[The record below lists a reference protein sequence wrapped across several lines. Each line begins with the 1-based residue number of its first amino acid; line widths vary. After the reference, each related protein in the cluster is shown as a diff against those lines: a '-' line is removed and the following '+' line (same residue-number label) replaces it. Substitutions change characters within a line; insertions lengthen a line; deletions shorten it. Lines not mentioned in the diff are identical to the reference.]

1 MQRDHACRSSR
12 LWANFLADSFFRLP
26 YCMIETIDLQSSTFD
41 LVRLRAV
48 LLLKQIAECIARKD
62 LFTSAAFVQR

>member
-26 YCMIETIDLQSSTFD
+26 YCMIETIDLQSQRS
-41 LVRLRAV
+41 
-48 LLLKQIAECIARKD
+48 I
-62 LFTSAAFVQR
+62 SFVFAQSFC